1 MSKDSQKNTSPA
13 SEPETVSQ
21 SIISTTSRDELLRI
35 LEARFIKNADRH
47 PDLTWSG
54 VLDRLEDN
62 PDKIFSL
69 NQMEATGGEPD
80 VYGKDRETGE
90 ILFVDFSKE
99 SPIGRRS
106 LCYDHAARV
115 GRKANQPES
124 SAEEMAASMGIEL
137 LTEKQYRLLQA
148 LSSVDEKTSSWLKTP
163 PEIRSLGGAIFGDF
177 RYGRIFIYHNGAES
191 YYGVRG
197 FRGMIR
203 I

>member
-35 LEARFIKNADRH
+35 LEARFIKNTDRH

-54 VLDRLEDN
+54 VLDRLEEN
-62 PDKIFSL
+62 PEKMFSL

-90 ILFVDFSKE
+90 ILFVDFAKE

>member
-1 MSKDSQKNTSPA
+1 MSKDSQKNTNPA
-13 SEPETVSQ
+13 SEPEAVSQ
-21 SIISTTSRDELLRI
+21 PTISTTNRDELLRI

-54 VLDRLEDN
+54 VLDRLEEN
-62 PDKIFSL
+62 PEKLFSL

-124 SAEEMAASMGIEL
+124 SAEEMAASMGVEL
-137 LTEKQYRLLQA
+137 LTEEEYMTLQNM
-148 LSSVDEKTSSWLKTP
+148 LCVDEKTSSWLKTP
-163 PEIRSLGGAIFGDF
+163 PEIRKVGGAIFGDC
-177 RYGRIFIYHNGAES
+177 RYGRTFIYHNGAES
-191 YYGVRG
+191 YYGGRG
-197 FRGMIR
+197 FRGIIR